1 MINHWFIGKW
11 YNVPIKSIKNLIIPQ
26 CNVTIMYYL
35 PITSVIL
42 SVLMRAFP
50 MIPALV
56 HEMSPL
62 LERGYVWERWVY
74 RPNSRRS
81 SVKKKPMVRDEIYY
95 ERSDKKTFLIDMAMI
110 AVNVSSKLHFTAV
123 FLPFFSLLYNF
134 PLALRMFEVQ
144 SILNFSAPSLSLKIW
159 MTSLAR

>member
-1 MINHWFIGKW
+1 
-11 YNVPIKSIKNLIIPQ
+11 
-26 CNVTIMYYL
+26 MYDL

-81 SVKKKPMVRDEIYY
+81 SVKKTNKQKNNNDRWWNILGTVWRKHSWPIW
-95 ERSDKKTFLIDMAMI
+95 LI
-110 AVNVSSKLHFTAV
+110 AVIVSSKINMTAV
-123 FLPFFSLLYNF
+123 FLQLFSFKVPWFLGPF
-134 PLALRMFEVQ
+134 
-144 SILNFSAPSLSLKIW
+144 PSLNYKWHQWPSKALVSNIIDFYN
-159 MTSLAR
+159 M

>member
-1 MINHWFIGKW
+1 
-11 YNVPIKSIKNLIIPQ
+11 
-26 CNVTIMYYL
+26 MYYL

-81 SVKKKPMVRDEIYY
+81 SVKKKTDGKRWNILWTIWQ
-95 ERSDKKTFLIDMAMI
+95 KTFLIDMAMI

>member
-1 MINHWFIGKW
+1 M
-11 YNVPIKSIKNLIIPQ
+11 Q
-26 CNVTIMYYL
+26 CNYYVL
-35 PITSVIL
+35 FTYNKCHFECSYAGFPNDSCSGTWDESTSGEGICVGAM
-42 SVLMRAFP
+42 SVQAKLT
-50 MIPALV
+50 AL
-56 HEMSPL
+56 L
-62 LERGYVWERWVY
+62 CKK
-74 RPNSRRS
+74 
-81 SVKKKPMVRDEIYY
+81 KKKPMVRDKIYY

>member
-1 MINHWFIGKW
+1 MINHWFVGKW
-11 YNVPIKSIKNLIIPQ
+11 YNVPIKSIKKLIIPQ

-35 PITSVIL
+35 PITSVIF

-81 SVKKKPMVRDEIYY
+81 SVKKTTDGKRWNKLWTIWQ
-95 ERSDKKTFLIDMAMI
+95 KKTFLTDMAMI
-110 AVNVSSKLHFTAV
+110 AVNISSKLHFTAV
-123 FLPFFSLLYNF
+123 FLQFFSLLYNF

-144 SILNFSAPSLSLKIW
+144 RILNFSVPSLSLKI
-159 MTSLAR
+159 

>member
-1 MINHWFIGKW
+1 
-11 YNVPIKSIKNLIIPQ
+11 
-26 CNVTIMYYL
+26 MYDL

-81 SVKKKPMVRDEIYY
+81 SVKKNPNNDRWWNILGTVWRKHSWPIWLWLQLLFHL
-95 ERSDKKTFLIDMAMI
+95 KLI
-110 AVNVSSKLHFTAV
+110 L
-123 FLPFFSLLYNF
+123 LQCFFSCSASKYLDFLGPF
-134 PLALRMFEVQ
+134 PLSNYKWHQWPSKALVSNIIDFYNR
-144 SILNFSAPSLSLKIW
+144 
-159 MTSLAR
+159 

>member
-1 MINHWFIGKW
+1 
-11 YNVPIKSIKNLIIPQ
+11 
-26 CNVTIMYYL
+26 MYDL

-81 SVKKKPMVRDEIYY
+81 SVKKKTNKKTTMIGDEIYL
-95 ERSDKKTFLIDMAMI
+95 ELSDENIPDRYGWLQLLFHLKLILLQ
-110 AVNVSSKLHFTAV
+110 S
-123 FLPFFSLLYNF
+123 FFSCSASKYLDFLGPF
-134 PLALRMFEVQ
+134 PLSNYKWHQWPSKALVSNIIDFYNM
-144 SILNFSAPSLSLKIW
+144 
-159 MTSLAR
+159 